1 VSTSWQDRVVLL
13 TGASSGIG
21 RDCAIELARRGAVV
35 IAVARREKL
44 LASLRE
50 ECRAT
55 SPRSDFLCGDLGDRA
70 FAEHAVDETLHRCG
84 RLDVLINN
92 AGQSLHK
99 QIYHTSAE
107 DAAQVMQVN
116 FMSCVWTTFAAI
128 PAMLRQQSGAIVN
141 VSSFAALVVPPREA
155 LYAASKAAMEAFSAG
170 LWSDLDGSGIHVAI
184 VRPGAID
191 TEIWDKEAEPP
202 AFDGKKWPPSMVTA
216 AIVEA
221 VDQRRRLI
229 TVPRLDPALVSARV
243 LKSVAPGVLLA
254 GMRRFDPVPPSV
266 LAAARERAGRGRR
279 LGQLD

>member
-1 VSTSWQDRVVLL
+1 VSWKDRVVLL

-21 RDCAIELARRGAVV
+21 RDAARELARRGAVV
-35 IAVARREKL
+35 MAVARRETL

-50 ECRAT
+50 ECRAD

-70 FAEHAVDETLHRCG
+70 FAEYAVAETLQRCG

-107 DAAQVMQVN
+107 EAAALMQVN
-116 FMSCVWTTFAAI
+116 FMSCVWTSFAAI
-128 PAMLRQQSGAIVN
+128 PLMLRQGSGAIVN

-170 LWSDLDGSGIHVAI
+170 LWSDLDGSGIHVAV

-191 TEIWDKEAEPP
+191 TEIWQKEAEPP
-202 AFDGKKWPPSMVTA
+202 AFDGKKYPPSLVTA
-216 AIVEA
+216 AILDA

-229 TVPRLDPALVSARV
+229 TVPRLDPGLVSARV
-243 LKSVAPGVLLA
+243 LKAVAPGVLLA
-254 GMRRFDPVPPSV
+254 GMRRFDPVPQAV
-266 LAAARERAGRGRR
+266 LQAARERARLGRR
-279 LGQLD
+279 LGELD